1 MDAQQADD
9 QNEQQAQLAQLALAI
24 DNIPDNVFAEIDF
37 MIGALYQIN
46 NFELAAIPTRNDV
59 E

>member
-9 QNEQQAQLAQLALAI
+9 QNEQQAQLALAI
-24 DNIPDNVFAEIDF
+24 DNVPDDVFAEIDF
-37 MIGALYQIN
+37 MIVALYQIN